1 MSDFRLIWE
10 VWVPVLRNCVAK
22 WQPRNVGPM
31 VDLVDCWAPVLPL
44 WILDYVL
51 EQLIFPR
58 LQKEVT
64 NILYSEVEF
73 IFKILVLRKWNFL
86 T

>member
-1 MSDFRLIWE
+1 M
-10 VWVPVLRNCVAK
+10 AQ

-64 NILYSEVEF
+64 YIYILILFSTVMGKIVNNFVLHDNE
-73 IFKILVLRKWNFL
+73 ISSFKYTVFELKI
-86 T
+86 